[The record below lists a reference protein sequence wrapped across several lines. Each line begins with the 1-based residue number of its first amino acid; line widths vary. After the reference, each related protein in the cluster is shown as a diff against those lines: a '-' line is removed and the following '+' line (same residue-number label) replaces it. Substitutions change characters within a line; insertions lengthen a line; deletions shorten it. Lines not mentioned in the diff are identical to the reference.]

1 MKLDKMLT
9 PPIKASVI
17 SFLFAFA
24 LIAANTARA
33 TEYFVDCNRPDDSG
47 DGLSEST
54 AKRTIQAAIEAAE
67 ADADTPRIVTV
78 LPGTYAEGGKVTSY
92 ECDQDAYKGTTLA
105 ATNRVHITKGLTLRA
120 KDPTQLT
127 EIVGAWD
134 TSEGAADASIGIGPK
149 AVRCVLIETFGRV
162 VISGFT
168 LRDGAAQDDNRRT
181 KGGYWPTFAGGV
193 AYRVSSYNDFIL
205 ADCTIRHCSGR
216 RGGSC
221 AGAKLIRCRVLE
233 TYGPTLMDVRA
244 LSSVIF
250 NQCHSAWSQYVLD
263 NCRLCNCTVFG
274 NEGSSTVYFSS
285 GATICNSLVF
295 GCGTFT
301 GSTGSV
307 NVTNSV
313 TGSSWVGVGKKDE
326 ASVFE
331 APTDA
336 YYMFE
341 SPLDGDWRVRG
352 DSEYLTLGDAK
363 YIADLDWAADFEPY
377 KDLYGNAIPTS
388 GAIAPGC
395 SQTTFTPACG
405 PIRLNS
411 KRIIVDGTRRAYS
424 GSYFYPDDKFAQYRL
439 TLTLEPGEY
448 LHSWNA
454 LYENWLRFPAV
465 DDSLM
470 VMPPPD
476 VNVRCG
482 NTPTVTTQALWVSPT
497 GNDDTG
503 DGSQGAP
510 FKTLLKAGAA
520 ARDLAA
526 TSKNKNFVVF
536 AAAGTYDEKTVTTAG
551 GLTRVYDYEQ
561 NIRFVGAGAYGEG
574 RSVIAGELD
583 PDVAADADP
592 YGRGPKAVRC
602 ARLSAYTSCLQN
614 FEVRDGRCSFVDG
627 DRSESNRGGG
637 IYYGA
642 MIDCHV
648 VNCGAGRGQ
657 AAYQGRLERC
667 RVTYPDPIPGAR
679 VMEDGGYAVSCIF
692 EKEVGRGGNNGYTDA
707 RPMVQCSLYPDS
719 SCRGINNSAA
729 IYNCLSTA
737 AQSPSSSSWNY
748 SVRGMVCPFSIG
760 LPKSGTPVPDY
771 KQANPQFV
779 DYENGDFRLKS
790 TSPAIGY
797 GSLRSQSNPD
807 DDGGYWKTYGPDI
820 NGKPILFFDG
830 KPLPGAVQEL
840 VQVLEIAA
848 SDYADVT
855 PVGTQVVEPGESV
868 TVTLTSPKRPPVGFT
883 VGDEEVSGMT
893 YTYMAPVGGI
903 PTNVLAIAA
912 SFGTNWYANAA
923 MPNDGGD
930 GFTPET
936 AKKTLIS
943 LCTNTYVRAGDVI
956 HAAAGDYNEGAA
968 CHEPK
973 SLFIRSRA
981 IVKNGV
987 TLVADAGE
995 DETFITGA
1003 PAEGL
1008 PGGSIAN
1015 GCGDTAIRCV
1025 TSYGGGILRGFT
1037 LRDGYTCAVSGVNN
1051 NCLGGGYL
1059 GLTSTARIEDCT
1071 ITNCYSHRSA
1081 LAHGGRYE
1089 RCSLMGNNPAVST
1102 GFDGNNLALFGG
1114 FYNCRIITSSNWAI
1128 MCPFVNCI
1136 MRNTSS
1142 NSTAG
1147 QYQIYASSADLK
1159 RLTNCVFACSIRNT
1173 NTGTSADDFFPA
1185 ISNNIV
1191 CTGFGGTTPSAESK
1205 AWFKILTT
1213 AQIKEAYDYNHLSF
1227 KGTKSDLFCDAGV
1240 NVDSQ
1245 MDAVDLYGNP
1255 RTMNGVIDL
1264 GPAEWDWRPTYTQTI
1279 AQPGVSVRDAA
1290 PMVVKE
1296 DEKVRVYDGDL
1307 VMNWTASSRKATIRR
1322 RMTFTVTGTGTLTV
1336 FADGEELG
1344 TYTQA
1349 ADPQMIDFRNTL
1361 ETSVVKFSYAKGEGD
1376 TGYVEIGETIGEP
1389 GVLLIIR

>member
-9 PPIKASVI
+9 PPVKASVI

-24 LIAANTARA
+24 LIAANTARGA
-33 TEYFVDCNRPDDSG
+33 EYFVDCNRPDDSG
-47 DGLSEST
+47 DGLSEAT

-78 LPGTYAEGGKVTSY
+78 LPGTYAEGGKVTNY

-134 TSEGAADASIGIGPK
+134 TSEGAADVSTGIGPK
-149 AVRCVLIETFGRV
+149 AVRCVLIQTQDRV
-162 VISGFT
+162 VLRDLT
-168 LRDGAAQDDNRRT
+168 LREGAAHDDNTRT

-193 AYRVSSYNDFIL
+193 AYGQAAYNNYIL
-205 ADCTIRHCSGR
+205 VDCTIRNCSGR
-216 RGGSC
+216 RGAACIG
-221 AGAKLIRCRVLE
+221 GRLIRCRVSE
-233 TYGPTLMDVRA
+233 SFGNT
-244 LSSVIF
+244 LSSVEALNSVIY
-250 NQCHSAWSQYVLD
+250 NQCRSSWSQYVLD
-263 NCRLCNCTVFG
+263 RCKLCNCTVFG
-274 NEGSSTVYFSS
+274 NEGSPTVYFSS
-285 GATICNSLVF
+285 GATICNTLVF

-301 GSTGSV
+301 GSSSSV
-307 NVTNSV
+307 NVMNSV
-313 TGSSWVGVGKKDE
+313 TSSSWVGVGQKDE
-326 ASVFE
+326 VSVFG

-352 DSEYLTLGDAK
+352 DSEYLTLGDAR

-377 KDLYGNAIPTS
+377 KDLYGNAIPAS
-388 GAIAPGC
+388 GAIVPGC
-395 SQTTFTPACG
+395 TQSTFTPVCG
-405 PIRLNS
+405 PIRLNDN
-411 KRIIVDGTRRAYS
+411 RIVVDGTRKAYN

-439 TLTLEPGEY
+439 TLTLAPGKY

-454 LYENWLRFPAV
+454 LYGGWLRFPAT
-465 DDSLM
+465 DGSLM

-476 VNVRCG
+476 VDVRCS

-497 GNDDTG
+497 GDDDAG

-536 AAAGTYDEKTVTTAG
+536 AAAGTYDEKAVTTAG

-561 NIRFVGAGAYGEG
+561 NIRFIGAGAYGEG

-583 PDVAADADP
+583 PDVAADTDP

-614 FEVRDGRCSFVDG
+614 FEVRDGRCSLADG
-627 DRSESNRGGG
+627 GMTDGNRGGG
-637 IYYGA
+637 IFYGA

-707 RPMVQCSLYPDS
+707 RPMVQCSLYPYS
-719 SCRGINNSAA
+719 GCRGINNSAA

-737 AQSPSSSSWNY
+737 AQSPSSSWDY

-807 DDGGYWKTYGPDI
+807 DDSGYWKTYGPDI

-840 VQVLEIAA
+840 VQVVEIAA

-883 VGDEEVSGMT
+883 VGGEEVAGTTCT
-893 YTYMAPVGGI
+893 YTAPLAGT
-903 PTNVLAIAA
+903 PTNALVIAPL
-912 SFGTNWYANAA
+912 FGTNWYVNAA
-923 MPNDGGD
+923 MPNDDGD

-936 AKKTLIS
+936 AKRTLCGAMACKLI
-943 LCTNTYVRAGDVI
+943 AGDVV
-956 HAAAGDYNEGAA
+956 HAARGDYNTNAVA
-968 CHEPK
+968 HATDA
-973 SLFIRSRA
+973 SVRSRVV
-981 IVKNGV
+981 IKKGI
-987 TLVADAGE
+987 TLVADEGP
-995 DETFITGA
+995 DVTFISGA
-1003 PAEGL
+1003 PCSPECSDGNATY
-1008 PGGSIAN
+1008 P
-1015 GCGDTAIRCV
+1015 GCGTDAIRCATV
-1025 TSYGGGILRGFT
+1025 FSGGTLKGFTCHNGYSRYYNNSASIDCYTGGIIAEKTGVTVDCVVSNCFSYRN
-1037 LRDGYTCAVSGVNN
+1037 AV
-1051 NCLGGGYL
+1051 LM
-1059 GLTSTARIEDCT
+1059 
-1071 ITNCYSHRSA
+1071 
-1081 LAHGGRYE
+1081 GGRHE
-1089 RCSLMGNNPAVST
+1089 RLRMLDTTSPGSFGDWGT
-1102 GFDGNNLALFGG
+1102 WALGG
-1114 FYNCRIITSSNWAI
+1114 FYNCILETSNYPMLVASR
-1128 MCPFVNCI
+1128 PVVNCLF
-1136 MRNTSS
+1136 RPHGNGQVYSGVSS
-1142 NSTAG
+1142 V
-1147 QYQIYASSADLK
+1147 K
-1159 RLTNCVFACSIRNT
+1159 CLTNCVIIGSLRNLD
-1173 NTGTSADDFFPA
+1173 NDVAGTYAPA
-1185 ISNNIV
+1185 ISDNII
-1191 CTGFGGTTPSAESK
+1191 CTGFAGTEATIDK
-1205 AWFKILTT
+1205 AQFKVMTS
-1213 AQIKEAYDYNHLSF
+1213 AQIGQVYNTTTF
-1227 KGTKSDLFCDAGV
+1227 EFTGAQDPAFCDAGV

-1255 RTMNGVIDL
+1255 RTMNGAIDI
-1264 GPAEWDWRPTYTQTI
+1264 GPAEWDWRPTYTRTI

-1296 DEKVRVYDGDL
+1296 DEKVRIYDGDL
-1307 VMNWTASSRKATIRR
+1307 VMNWNASSRKATIRR

-1344 TYTQA
+1344 TFTQA
-1349 ADPQMIDFRNTL
+1349 AEPQMIDFRNTL

-1389 GVLLIIR
+1389 GILLIIR